1 MTELDMDRAKSTT
14 PSFRL
19 TDAETAIDMARLR
32 GWRLARVRAQ
42 LEEQGYGGCLLFDP
56 VNARYACG
64 ARNHTL
70 FHTHIIGR
78 HLFVPTEGPVILFD
92 GAPERLPARHLETV
106 SECRELPPINFFFGG
121 PRVGEWVAKWA
132 DEMAALVARHCGK
145 GEPLGIDQAAPHVMA
160 ALQERG
166 LRLVDAQAPMERAR
180 AIKSPE
186 EILCM
191 NFSIT
196 AAEVGFA
203 RMREALRAGMTEN
216 ELWSLLHQ
224 ANIAMGGEWFDGR
237 MLSSGDRTNPW
248 QQECSDRVI
257 RPGELVVFD
266 TDMIGPFGYCADVS
280 RTYRCGPGKPTD
292 TQRGLYKMAFEE
304 LHHNLELI
312 TPGRGFLELSEKAWR
327 HPDAY
332 VANRYPVVAHGVGMC
347 DEYPAIY
354 PLRDS
359 KQIGYDGVIEENMVL
374 CVESY
379 IGAEGGHEGV
389 KLEQQVLVTASGP
402 HLLSRFPFEDELLN

>member
-19 TDAETAIDMARLR
+19 TDAEAAIDMARLR

-166 LRLVDAQAPMERAR
+166 LRLVDAQAADGARACHQVAGRDPVHEFFDHGRRGRLRAHAGGLARGHDRERA
-180 AIKSPE
+180 
-186 EILCM
+186 
-191 NFSIT
+191 
-196 AAEVGFA
+196 
-203 RMREALRAGMTEN
+203 
-216 ELWSLLHQ
+216 
-224 ANIAMGGEWFDGR
+224 
-237 MLSSGDRTNPW
+237 
-248 QQECSDRVI
+248 
-257 RPGELVVFD
+257 
-266 TDMIGPFGYCADVS
+266 
-280 RTYRCGPGKPTD
+280 
-292 TQRGLYKMAFEE
+292 
-304 LHHNLELI
+304 
-312 TPGRGFLELSEKAWR
+312 
-327 HPDAY
+327 
-332 VANRYPVVAHGVGMC
+332 VVAVAPG
-347 DEYPAIY
+347 
-354 PLRDS
+354 
-359 KQIGYDGVIEENMVL
+359 
-374 CVESY
+374 
-379 IGAEGGHEGV
+379 
-389 KLEQQVLVTASGP
+389 
-402 HLLSRFPFEDELLN
+402 

>member
-19 TDAETAIDMARLR
+19 TDAEAAIDMARLR

-145 GEPLGIDQAAPHVMA
+145 GEPLGIDQAAPHVMV

-237 MLSSGDRTNPW
+237 MPVFRRPHQSVATGVQRPRYPPWRARCLRYRHDRPVRLLRRRLAHLPLW
-248 QQECSDRVI
+248 ARQAHGYPA
-257 RPGELVVFD
+257 RPLQDGV
-266 TDMIGPFGYCADVS
+266 
-280 RTYRCGPGKPTD
+280 
-292 TQRGLYKMAFEE
+292 RGIAPQPRA
-304 LHHNLELI
+304 HHAGARLPRAEREGVAA
-312 TPGRGFLELSEKAWR
+312 PGRVRRQPLSRRRSWR
-327 HPDAY
+327 RHVRRVPG
-332 VANRYPVVAHGVGMC
+332 HL
-347 DEYPAIY
+347 